1 MFYENGGGICV
12 SAENASIACTAMRKG
27 YIDGTGSSVT
37 SAYVYSEWIEVDW
50 VDGKSVLEFT
60 SDSNHACYLS
70 TNGTGYCWGT
80 PNGSPSSLGSSSNG
94 NNPEEITYVST
105 SLRDLDV
112 GNRATCV
119 ITASSKTLY
128 CGGTTGGGNGELVY
142 HSTSCGNWCPINL
155 QYFETTFSEY
165 ASSVQ
170 IGSYTGCV
178 IMDSGRLSCW
188 GTWSGHSGSPTSLS
202 NTMYYSTTDSLANL
216 SLGGYGNCLTT
227 TQGNLKCWS
236 KNGVSSNSAIVSS
249 SITSVSVPSGRD
261 ALDVSLGH
269 NFACVLL
276 DNNSIVCQ
284 GNDEYGQLGDGAS
297 TNSYFQLMG
306 VH

>member
-1 MFYENGGGICV
+1 MIRSHHPTGEPMSMKPATANEPVVLRAILLSCLFLFSSLSKAMMPEETELSDELSPSNTSQTNSNFNGYTARILAEPSMFYENGGGICV

-178 IMDSGRLSCW
+178 IMEWKIVVLGNME
-188 GTWSGHSGSPTSLS
+188 WSFWKSHEFVKH
-202 NTMYYSTTDSLANL
+202 Y
-216 SLGGYGNCLTT
+216 
-227 TQGNLKCWS
+227 
-236 KNGVSSNSAIVSS
+236 
-249 SITSVSVPSGRD
+249 
-261 ALDVSLGH
+261 
-269 NFACVLL
+269 VL
-276 DNNSIVCQ
+276 Q
-284 GNDEYGQLGDGAS
+284 YYGQS
-297 TNSYFQLMG
+297 C
-306 VH
+306 